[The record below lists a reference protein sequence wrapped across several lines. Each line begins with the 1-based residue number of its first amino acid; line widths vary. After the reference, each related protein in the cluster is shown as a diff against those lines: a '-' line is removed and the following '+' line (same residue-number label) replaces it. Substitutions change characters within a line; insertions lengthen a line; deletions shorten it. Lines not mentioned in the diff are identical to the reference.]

1 MPRITRIDPIEN
13 SALERAL
20 AEKIFDQIARFAGYG
35 FNKSHAAA
43 YADLSYKTALLKTH
57 HPAAFLAAAANQTH
71 EDVARNATFV
81 QEMRNRSIRV
91 ARPSINSSTDRFTPF
106 QAKGA
111 IAVQYGLSAIRGV
124 GSEVARAIS
133 LERAQHGQ
141 FADFEDFRTRL
152 GDRINRTA
160 LVGLAK
166 SGAFDCLK
174 ISRAEALARAQA
186 RYQRS
191 NENQMDMFASL
202 AAAPEISIQPLT
214 RDEWLDN
221 ELYAL
226 GHYMSDHPLRP
237 MQDRLFEEQLAFGA
251 RLLRAK
257 TPPRK
262 ADLIAVVTS
271 KKLQRTNAGQMM
283 LTVQLSDPAGLY
295 EIVAFGDTVAEI
307 QACITPNARIIVE
320 CDIAKGEIE
329 NRFFVTSAQP
339 WSESIPEE
347 IIAA

>member
-13 SALERAL
+13 SALERGL

-57 HPAAFLAAAANQTH
+57 HPAAFLAAAANQTR
-71 EDVARNATFV
+71 EDVARNAIFV
-81 QEMRNRSIRV
+81 QEMRNRSIPV

-106 QAKGA
+106 VTKGTT
-111 IAVQYGLSAIRGV
+111 AVHYGLSAIRGV
-124 GSEVARAIS
+124 GSDAALAIS
-133 LERAQHGQ
+133 LERAQHGP
-141 FADFEDFRTRL
+141 FTDFEDFRTRL
-152 GDRINRTA
+152 GEKINRTA

-174 ISRAEALARAQA
+174 MSRAEALARAQA

-191 NENQMDMFASL
+191 HENQMDMFASL
-202 AAAPEISIQPLT
+202 AAAPEITIEPLT
-214 RDEWLDN
+214 RDQWLDN

-262 ADLIAVVTS
+262 ADLLAVVTS
-271 KKLQRTNAGQMM
+271 KKLQRTNAGQLM
-283 LTVQLSDPAGLY
+283 LSVQLSDPVGMY
-295 EIVAFGDTVAEI
+295 EIVAFGDTVSEI
-307 QACITPNARIIVE
+307 QACMTPNARVIVE
-320 CDIAKGEIE
+320 CDIARGEVE
-329 NRFFVTSAQP
+329 NRFFVTAAET
-339 WSESIPEE
+339 WSDDVPEE